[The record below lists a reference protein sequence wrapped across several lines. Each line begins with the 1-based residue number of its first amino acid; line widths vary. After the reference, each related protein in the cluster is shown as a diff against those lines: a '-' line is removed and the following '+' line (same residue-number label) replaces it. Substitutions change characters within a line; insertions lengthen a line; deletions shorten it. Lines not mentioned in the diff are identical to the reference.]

1 LVALGQAKLLEPLV
15 GEIRGRAQL
24 LRTEGED
31 RSPGERLSRLRAAV
45 ESAEGAGIFAAQE
58 FRDRH
63 APCEAVDAREEHDAG
78 ALAVLGQD
86 PGAAKRRSRRGGERH
101 ELVEGEKLDS
111 LWLEVVVQAEHL
123 DRAEMGERG

>member
-1 LVALGQAKLLEPLV
+1 
-15 GEIRGRAQL
+15 
-24 LRTEGED
+24 
-31 RSPGERLSRLRAAV
+31 
-45 ESAEGAGIFAAQE
+45 
-58 FRDRH
+58 RH

-123 DRAEMGERG
+123 DRAEMGERGVGQPPLEVRVRNVFALWGALPLPGEAVAGSKWARARAQVRE